1 MRLSFA
7 ALACLILLSSA
18 PAFAQSNDCS
28 TVPAAMPLR
37 DAVLPP
43 ITSELPSTSPLL
55 GSSEGVL
62 AIAYNEA
69 QSVDQVLLRM
79 RIEQCN
85 QMARVLPAPSVVD
98 PNDPATYKP
107 RTEFDNTPWR
117 FNMEQDGK
125 RMTADEFSK
134 WMESKGVRI
143 AKGAAPVPA
152 PVVQPPVVTDGLPP
166 GSEPVPSPVPAPQP
180 APQPVP

>member
-1 MRLSFA
+1 M
-7 ALACLILLSSA
+7 
-18 PAFAQSNDCS
+18 AQAGDCS
-28 TVPAAMPLR
+28 GVPNAMPLR
-37 DAVLPP
+37 DAVLAP
-43 ITSELPSTSPLL
+43 IANELPSTSPLL

-69 QSVDQVLLRM
+69 QSVDQVLLRI

-85 QMARVLPAPSVVD
+85 QMARILPAPSVVD

-107 RTEFDNTPWR
+107 RTQFDNTPWR
-117 FNMEQDGK
+117 FNMEQNGK

-143 AKGAAPVPA
+143 AKGATPA
-152 PVVQPPVVTDGLPP
+152 PAPMIEQAPAADGLAPGNVPP
-166 GSEPVPSPVPAPQP
+166 PADTPAPQP
-180 APQPVP
+180 TP